1 MGKSSFIQRVVENK
15 FNYSMVSTTS
25 NNDFKLFDMKID
37 NQVFNLKLW
46 DTAGLR
52 KIQIHNKSKLLICKR
67 NIFIN

>member
-46 DTAGLR
+46 DTAG
-52 KIQIHNKSKLLICKR
+52 
-67 NIFIN
+67 